1 MKIIT
6 RSNAALAAAALTL
19 AVTGAGLVS
28 TTASAAE
35 GKVMCQGVNA
45 CKGQGACKTASNS
58 CAGQAA
64 CKGQAWIHTT
74 SAQCKKWG
82 GTILG

>member
-1 MKIIT
+1 MKMIA

-28 TTASAAE
+28 NNANAAE

-45 CKGQGACKTASNS
+45 CKGQAACKGANNA
-58 CAGQAA
+58 CKGQAA
-64 CKGQAWIHTT
+64 CKGQGWIYT
-74 SAQCKKWG
+74 SAQQCADWG
-82 GTILG
+82 GKVLG